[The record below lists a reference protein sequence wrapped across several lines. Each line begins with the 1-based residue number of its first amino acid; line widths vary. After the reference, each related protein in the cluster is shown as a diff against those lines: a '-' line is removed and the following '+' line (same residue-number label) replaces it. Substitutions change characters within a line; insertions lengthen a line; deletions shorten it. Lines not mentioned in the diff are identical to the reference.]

1 MLSVRDRC
9 ECMLPKNERLVAS
22 SFVFIDTLIIL
33 VSYIGVHRA
42 YFGNFNF
49 TPERLLILIFTIAAS
64 YFAMVSIGLYRPD
77 RGFAQ
82 NREIQ
87 RVLWAWTV
95 VVLSVGLFAFAV
107 RISNG
112 VPRIWVGSSALL
124 AFSGMAVFRLSLRMF
139 LRHARK
145 KGLNIQ
151 SIAVVGIDVRS
162 LHMARHLAAAPWKGL
177 AVKAMFYVDQID
189 IDQRT
194 HATSSGVRTIKPLD
208 ELGSYIENRRS
219 EEQAI
224 SQVWLALPIEFATKM
239 EAVCETLKDSSVDV
253 CYLPDSFSKMLIEGE
268 VTDYGE
274 MSLVNISS
282 VRKFPFA
289 EVVKRGFDF
298 VFALIVLILIM
309 PLLLGIAIAIRF
321 DSSGPVI
328 FQQRRYGMNGQVIK
342 VWKFRTMKVLEDGPV
357 VRQAQRNDPRITR
370 IGAVLRNTSLDE
382 LPQFINVLQGRMSV
396 VGPRPHPV
404 AHNEEFR
411 KKISGYMMRHKFKPG
426 ITGWA
431 QVNGLRGE
439 TNTLDKMQKR
449 VDYDLQYIRNW
460 SVWFDIKIILMT
472 IFKGFS
478 GKNVY

>member
-1 MLSVRDRC
+1 
-9 ECMLPKNERLVAS
+9 MLPKNERLVAS
-22 SFVFIDTLIIL
+22 SFVFADTLIIL
-33 VSYIGVHRA
+33 ISFAGVHRV
-42 YFGNFNF
+42 YFGNFSL
-49 TPERLLILIFTIAAS
+49 TPERLLILLFTISAS
-64 YFAMVSIGLYRPD
+64 YLIMVSIGLYRPD
-77 RGFAQ
+77 RGLAQ

-87 RVLWAWTV
+87 RLLWAWTV
-95 VVLSVGLFAFAV
+95 VVLSVGLFAFVA
-107 RISNG
+107 RIVNG
-112 VPRIWVGSSALL
+112 VPRLWIGPSAVL
-124 AFSGMAVFRLSLRMF
+124 ALAGMMVFRLSLRVF
-139 LRHARK
+139 LRNVRK

-151 SIAVVGIDVRS
+151 SIAVVGLNERS
-162 LHMARHLAAAPWKGL
+162 LHLARHLAESPWKGL
-177 AVKAMFYVDQID
+177 AVTAMFYVDQISPE
-189 IDQRT
+189 QR
-194 HATSSGVRTIKPLD
+194 ANAMGSGVRTIHPYSELD
-208 ELGSYIENRRS
+208 TYIEACRN

-239 EAVCETLKDSSVDV
+239 EAVNEALKDSSVDV
-253 CYLPDSFSKMLIEGE
+253 CYLPDTFTKTLIEGE

-289 EVVKRGFDF
+289 EFIKRGFDF
-298 VFALIVLILIM
+298 VFALIVLILIS
-309 PLLLGIAIAIRF
+309 PILLIIAITIRF
-321 DSSGPVI
+321 DSPGPII
-328 FQQRRYGMNGQVIK
+328 FQQRRYGMDGQVIK
-342 VWKFRTMKVLEDGPV
+342 VWKFRTMKVMEDGAV

-370 IGAVLRNTSLDE
+370 IGAILRNTSLDE
-382 LPQFINVLQGRMSV
+382 LPQFFNVLQGRMSV

-439 TNTLDKMQKR
+439 TDTLDKMQKR
-449 VDYDLQYIRNW
+449 IDYDLQYIRNW

-472 IFKGFS
+472 FFKGFS

>member
-1 MLSVRDRC
+1 MP
-9 ECMLPKNERLVAS
+9 PKNERLVAS
-22 SFVFIDTLIIL
+22 SFVFVDTLIIL
-33 VSYIGVHRA
+33 ICFAGVHKA
-42 YFGNFNF
+42 YFGNFSF
-49 TPERLLILIFTIAAS
+49 TPERLLILLFTITAS
-64 YFAMVSIGLYRPD
+64 YLTMVCIGLYQPD
-77 RGFAQ
+77 RGLAQ
-82 NREIQ
+82 NREI
-87 RVLWAWTV
+87 RRLLWAWTV
-95 VVLSVGLFAFAV
+95 VVLSVGLFAFVA
-107 RISNG
+107 RIVNG
-112 VPRIWVGSSALL
+112 VPRLWVGPSAVLVL
-124 AFSGMAVFRLSLRMF
+124 SGMMVFRLSLRMF
-139 LRHARK
+139 LRNARK

-151 SIAVVGIDVRS
+151 SIVVVGCDDRS
-162 LHMARHLAAAPWKGL
+162 LHLARHLAESPWKGL
-177 AVKAMFYVDQID
+177 AVTAMFYVDQISP
-189 IDQRT
+189 DQRA
-194 HATSSGVRTIKPLD
+194 HATDSGVRTIHPYSELD
-208 ELGSYIENRRS
+208 AYVEACRNED
-219 EEQAI
+219 QAI

-239 EAVCETLKDSSVDV
+239 EAVNESLKDSSVDV
-253 CYLPDSFSKMLIEGE
+253 CYLPDSFTKTLIEGE

-274 MSLVNISS
+274 MSLINVSS

-298 VFALIVLILIM
+298 VFALIVLILIS
-309 PLLLGIAIAIRF
+309 PLLLIIAIAIRF
-321 DSSGPVI
+321 DSSGPIV
-328 FQQRRYGMNGQVIK
+328 FQQRRYGMDGQVIK

-439 TNTLDKMQKR
+439 TDTLDKMQKR
-449 VDYDLQYIRNW
+449 IDYDLQYIRNW
-460 SVWFDIKIILMT
+460 SVWFDVKIILMT
-472 IFKGFS
+472 FFKGFS